1 MQSSNLRERFH
12 SLKANK
18 SRLGNSRPNLQVD
31 ASARDHDVGQPSPTL
46 EELLAELHIEEEY
59 HKITSDELTEASELL
74 EKANC
79 ALRSTGTCTT
89 EHGTDRENLTEE
101 RTEDTELTF
110 KGDTGERE
118 NAAEEEVQATL
129 SLQRILDEV
138 GAEKDRFGDGSDD
151 GLRSTS
157 NSPRSND
164 DVDAE
169 SHHAGQ
175 ESLLLPSAPSHVP
188 PPQLRTDTISF
199 PSAPTAPPRAPA
211 SKEAPKFTD
220 AEVDSWCIICLTD
233 ATVRCQGCAGD
244 LYCNMCWKEG
254 HTGPDAGYEERRHK
268 AVALQR
274 AAAGS
279 T

>member
-1 MQSSNLRERFH
+1 ME
-12 SLKANK
+12 
-18 SRLGNSRPNLQVD
+18 
-31 ASARDHDVGQPSPTL
+31 
-46 EELLAELHIEEEY
+46 
-59 HKITSDELTEASELL
+59 EASS
-74 EKANC
+74 
-79 ALRSTGTCTT
+79 ALGSTGACTT
-89 EHGTDRENLTEE
+89 DYNTDRENLDEE
-101 RTEDTELTF
+101 QPEDAQLTF
-110 KGDTGERE
+110 KGDTGERK
-118 NAAEEEVQATL
+118 NAAGEEVEAAL
-129 SLQRILDEV
+129 ALQRIDEV
-138 GAEKDRFGDGSDD
+138 GAEKDHFGDRSDGSQ
-151 GLRSTS
+151 RPTT

-169 SHHAGQ
+169 SHQAGQ

-199 PSAPTAPPRAPA
+199 PSAPTVPPRAPV
-211 SKEAPKFTD
+211 STKAPKFTD

-274 AAAGS
+274 AKAGS

>member
-1 MQSSNLRERFH
+1 MQSSNLSERFR
-12 SLKANK
+12 SLKAK
-18 SRLGNSRPNLQVD
+18 RSPLDSLRPSLQVN
-31 ASARDHDVGQPSPTL
+31 ASTRDDDVGQSSPTL
-46 EELLAELHIEEEY
+46 EELLAELHTEDDY
-59 HKITSDELTEASELL
+59 HKITRNELTEANKLL
-74 EKANC
+74 EEANS
-79 ALRSTGTCTT
+79 ALGSTGICTT
-89 EHGTDRENLTEE
+89 DHNTDRESLDEE
-101 RTEDTELTF
+101 PTEDAQLTF
-110 KGDTGERE
+110 KGVTGERE
-118 NAAEEEVQATL
+118 NGAEEEVEAAL
-129 SLQRILDEV
+129 LLQRLDEV
-138 GAEKDRFGDGSDD
+138 GAEKDHFGARNDD
-151 GLRSTS
+151 SQKPNS
-157 NSPRSND
+157 NSPRNND

-169 SHHAGQ
+169 SHQAGQ

-199 PSAPTAPPRAPA
+199 PTAPTAPPRA
-211 SKEAPKFTD
+211 SVSTTAPKFAD

-254 HTGPDAGYEERRHK
+254 HIGPDAGYEERRHK